1 MFRKLRGKL
10 KELDI
15 DQKYLAKFFG
25 LSQASISHRLTNQCS
40 WTLDE
45 MYVVMDLIQEPHEK
59 LHEYFP
65 KDGGVTAGRRA
76 S

>member
-10 KELDI
+10 KEMDI
-15 DQKYLAKFFG
+15 DQKCLAKLFD

-40 WTLDE
+40 WALDE
-45 MYVVMDLIQEPHEK
+45 MYVIMDLIEEPHEK

-65 KDGGVTAGRRA
+65 KDGGATKARKAG
-76 S
+76 